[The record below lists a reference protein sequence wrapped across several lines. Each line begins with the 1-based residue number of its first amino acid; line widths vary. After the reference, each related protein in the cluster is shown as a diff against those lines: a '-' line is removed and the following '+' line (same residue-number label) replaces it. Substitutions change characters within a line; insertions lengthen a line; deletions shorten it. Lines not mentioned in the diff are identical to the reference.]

1 MPIRKAKKV
10 IRETIVTTASPTGE
24 PHVAPMG
31 ASVVEGG
38 YLLMPFR
45 PSRTLDNLMASRAGV
60 LNFTDDARIF
70 AGCVTGRRRDWP
82 TVPAG
87 ASVRLAETLA
97 HGEFVVER
105 VEEDAQRPRFFCRVV
120 REESHG
126 VFHGLNRAVAA
137 CVEGAVLVSRLH
149 MLPLDQVEREMA
161 HLAIAVEKT
170 AGPAEREAWGWLMDA
185 LAAHRAKEAS

>member
-1 MPIRKAKKV
+1 M
-10 IRETIVTTASPTGE
+10 IRETIVTTASPAGE

-45 PSRTLDNLMASRAGV
+45 PSRTLDNLAATGAGV
-60 LNFTDDARIF
+60 INYTDDARVF

-87 ASVRLAETLA
+87 ASVRLADTLA
-97 HGEFVVER
+97 HAEFTVER
-105 VEEDAQRPRFFCRVV
+105 MEDDPVRPRFFCRVV

-126 VFHGLNRAVAA
+126 VFHGLSRAVAA
-137 CVEGAVLVSRLH
+137 VVEGAVLVSRLH
-149 MLPLDQVEREMA
+149 MLPRDEVERQMA
-161 HLAIAVEKT
+161 HLALAIEKT

-185 LAAHRAKEAS
+185 VSTHGAREAS

>member
-1 MPIRKAKKV
+1 M
-10 IRETIVTTASPTGE
+10 IRETIVTTASPAGE

-45 PSRTLDNLMASRAGV
+45 PSRTLDNLMAARAGV
-60 LNFTDDARIF
+60 LNFTDDARVF
-70 AGCVTGRRRDWP
+70 AGCVTGLHRDWP
-82 TVPAG
+82 TIPAG

-97 HGEFVVER
+97 HAEFAVER
-105 VEEDAQRPRFFCRVV
+105 VEDDAQRPRFFCRVM
-120 REESHG
+120 RQESHG
-126 VFHGLNRAVAA
+126 LFQGLNRAVAA

-170 AGPAEREAWGWLMDA
+170 AGPREREAWSWLMEA
-185 LAAHRAKEAS
+185 VAAHRTKVAS